1 MLVGLDS
8 EGQAQLAAKLAAWLQ
23 AHPGQLSLLAQNIL
37 TIEGL
42 AAESSKTL
50 VEGLLDTERA
60 TEDPEHPRRQLLE
73 AAFHL
78 KGKPRSHATTAVR
91 KRMGELKT
99 GSDLDKEIALEFAG
113 RLSSSKD

>member
-1 MLVGLDS
+1 
-8 EGQAQLAAKLAAWLQ
+8 
-23 AHPGQLSLLAQNIL
+23 LLAQNIL

-42 AAESSKTL
+42 AAEPSKTL

-60 TEDPEHPRRQLLE
+60 TEDPGTRRQLLG

-91 KRMGELKT
+91 KRVAELET
-99 GSDLDKEIALEFAG
+99 GQRARQGNRRRVCRALGKLPGLTIWELHRRSRG
-113 RLSSSKD
+113 K